1 VTDGPGSLPRM
12 VTRVLVD
19 ANVLFSRTQRD
30 WLFLLKLKSEGRIF
44 TVASTVDIVAETVS
58 RYRDKNPTVPGGAI
72 VRLNDLLF
80 ANLDERVD
88 EYTVDDSF
96 AGADQ
101 GDAHV
106 DAAARA
112 AGVDVV
118 LTCDTGWANLG
129 DEALATL
136 PYEVQ
141 HPDYFFCLVDDASPA
156 TVRLV
161 IRDQV
166 EYWMSKHAEADLPA
180 SLRAASC
187 PDFAERVR
195 KHLQAM
201 G

>member
-1 VTDGPGSLPRM
+1 M

-44 TVASTVDIVAETVS
+44 TVSSTVDIIAETVA
-58 RYRDKNPTVPGGAI
+58 RYRDKNRYVSGGAI
-72 VRLNDLLF
+72 VRLNDLLL

-88 EYTVDDSF
+88 EYTVDESF

-101 GDAHV
+101 DDAHV

-112 AGVDVV
+112 CGADVV
-118 LTCDTGWANLG
+118 LTCDAGWAKLG
-129 DEALATL
+129 AEVLDTL

-141 HPDYFFCLVDDASPA
+141 HPDDFFCLVDDAPPA

-161 IRDQV
+161 VKDQV
-166 EYWMSKHAEADLPA
+166 DYWMSKHGEADLPA
-180 SLRAASC
+180 RLRAASC
-187 PDFAERVR
+187 PEFAERVR
-195 KHLQAM
+195 QHLQAI

>member
-1 VTDGPGSLPRM
+1 MTGGPGSLPRM

-44 TVASTVDIVAETVS
+44 TVSSTVDIIAETVA
-58 RYRDKNPTVPGGAI
+58 RIRDKNPYASGGTM
-72 VRLNDLLF
+72 VRINDQLL

-88 EYTVDDSF
+88 EYTVDDPF

-112 AGVDVV
+112 SGADVV
-118 LTCDTGWANLG
+118 LTCDTGWAKLG
-129 DEALATL
+129 DEVLATL

-141 HPDYFFCLVDDASPA
+141 RPDDFFCLVDDASPA

-161 IRDQV
+161 IKDQV
-166 EYWMSKHAEADLPA
+166 DYWLSKHGEADLPA
-180 SLRAASC
+180 RLRAASC
-187 PDFAERVR
+187 PEFTERVR
-195 KHLQAM
+195 QHLQAM

>member
-1 VTDGPGSLPRM
+1 MTTGPGSLPRM

-30 WLFLLKLKSEGRIF
+30 WLFMLKLKSEGRIF
-44 TVASTVDIVAETVS
+44 TVSSTVDIVAETVA
-58 RYRDKNPTVPGGAI
+58 RYRDKNPTVPGGVI
-72 VRLNDLLF
+72 VSLNDALF

-88 EYTVDDSF
+88 DYTVDGGF
-96 AGADQ
+96 AGVDQ

-118 LTCDTGWANLG
+118 LTCDAGWSNLG
-129 DEALATL
+129 AEVLATL

-141 HPDYFFCLVDDASPA
+141 HPDDFYCLVDDASPD
-156 TVRLV
+156 TVRQV

-166 EYWMSKHAEADLPA
+166 EYWMKRQGEADLPA
-180 SLRAASC
+180 RLRSASC
-187 PDFAERVR
+187 PEFAERVR
-195 KHLQAM
+195 AHLQAM
-201 G
+201 S